1 MVKSSLS
8 PSQPFPPPFLDVFNL
23 DMRAAS
29 FARGILPKI
38 RIVRPNFNHQLLK
51 SNLVPPTRPSAADV
65 ITPASISHTRKLT
78 MSSAAEP
85 QPQEAVAPKTEEST
99 APAQPELPPLSP
111 AEFRVYNQMAEKMDY
126 FHNHF
131 RAQWTILH
139 DAATSGK
146 RPRNL
151 TLKQFINTGLQ
162 FAQHLTAHH
171 GIEERFV
178 FPMLARKM
186 PEFRGG
192 RAELLQQHRQI
203 HKGLD
208 LFEDYLKKC
217 ASGETELELSVLLE
231 KMDSWGEVLWTHL
244 DQEVKTLGAD
254 NMRKYWT
261 IDEVRNMPM

>member
-1 MVKSSLS
+1 MRTANFARKILS
-8 PSQPFPPPFLDVFNL
+8 VHPNLFCTHPSRTLPDTSKFLFSNSARRFPFPSIISG
-23 DMRAAS
+23 RRG
-29 FARGILPKI
+29 FA
-38 RIVRPNFNHQLLK
+38 
-51 SNLVPPTRPSAADV
+51 
-65 ITPASISHTRKLT
+65 
-78 MSSAAEP
+78 MSSAAEE
-85 QPQEAVAPKTEEST
+85 QPQAAAPTKSEGEDA

-139 DAATSGK
+139 DAATSGH
-146 RPRNL
+146 RPRNM
-151 TLKQFINTGLQ
+151 TLKQFIDTGLQ

-203 HKGLD
+203 HKGMD
-208 LFEDYLKKC
+208 QFEDYLRRC
-217 ASGETELELSVLLE
+217 RSRETELELAVLRE
-231 KMDSWGEVLWTHL
+231 KMDSWGGVLWTHL
-244 DQEVKTLGAD
+244 DQEVKTLGAE
-254 NMRKYWT
+254 NMRRYWT
-261 IDEVRNMPM
+261 MEEVRNMPM